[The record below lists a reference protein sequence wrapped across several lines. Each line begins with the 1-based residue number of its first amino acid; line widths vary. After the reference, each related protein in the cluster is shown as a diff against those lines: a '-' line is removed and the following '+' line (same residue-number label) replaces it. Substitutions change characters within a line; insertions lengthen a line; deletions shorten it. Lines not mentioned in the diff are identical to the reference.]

1 MTAHNRQPTV
11 RSRSANVAAGVVL
24 GAVCLAIAL
33 AFWVARTIRVAD
45 AWVEHT
51 HQVLDAAQELGRDA
65 ALAQAEYRGFLI
77 TRDPRFHDD
86 YHRTVTGID
95 SSMQRLAELTTDN
108 PGRIRQLGQLHGLLA
123 DQSAFRDSVI
133 LIAARDPSG
142 ARHALDDTAASM
154 RRGSIEAMLL
164 DIEAQERALLAER
177 LHQER
182 VARQFALAVLVG
194 MLCGAIALG
203 AWVVRELRRQ
213 AHSLASSEARYRIL
227 TDDSPDGVLVLSGG
241 RVRYANSAA
250 AEMWGLGHAEHLLGR
265 AILELIHPDDREV
278 KQERIRSVTESGVR
292 TSPRIIKLLRLDGGI
307 TEVEGRGSPV
317 EFDGERAVQVIVRDV
332 SERRRA
338 QAALALSEARFRSV
352 LEGMSEGVV
361 LLNATGAIQLWNPAA
376 ERILGLTRQ
385 QFAERTT
392 LDPRWQVTNE
402 DGVSLSGD
410 QRPGMVALRT
420 GVPAGGYL
428 SVDRGDRER
437 AWIRVTAVPLRAP
450 GDAAPQGVITTF
462 VDMTPEREARQR
474 IAESEA
480 RYRLLADNSHD
491 MVSRRTLDDRIEYA
505 SPSHEL
511 VLGWAPAEMEGRS
524 AFDFLH
530 PEDAERIRNGPRRM
544 VQAGERAGPME
555 VRVRHKAGHYVWV
568 ESVVTP
574 LKDGAGTPTGYLVAA
589 RDISDRREVEEQLRH
604 SQKME
609 AMGRMASAV
618 AHDFNNLL
626 TIIRSTAELEQGDR
640 QAGRHGESHLE
651 DLIDA
656 TERAS
661 ALTAMLLAFSRHEHS
676 EPAVVQVAPTLRGAV
691 ELLSRLTAPVATVE
705 LDITAM
711 AEDAN
716 IVADAL
722 QFERALFDLVINAR
736 DASPDGSRIEV
747 RCDVTR
753 LVTDRVHRFGTI
765 PAGEYVT
772 VAVRDTGRGMD
783 EAVLSRLF
791 EPFFTTKPQGEG
803 TGLGL
808 ASVYGIVR
816 EAFGSVTVETAV
828 GWGSTFTIFWP
839 RTQRVDIVRPD
850 DRSLVGKSSGT
861 GSAGQ
866 RAVLPQP
873 VPGGT
878 LLLVDDEEDVVQTTR
893 KILRRRGYQVL
904 TAGSAAEALALVR
917 EEGSAIRALI
927 TDVRMPGMS
936 GTELVTTLIGQG
948 VDLPVLFI
956 SGQLEAP
963 LPTDWPA
970 TVPRR
975 FLAKPF
981 SMDRLHRAVE
991 QILAPGTG
999 PAAGSQPGEGA
1010 TSPGPA
1016 LS

>member
-1 MTAHNRQPTV
+1 MTAHNRHPIM
-11 RSRSANVAAGVVL
+11 RSRSANLAAGVVL

-33 AFWVARTIRVAD
+33 AFWVARKVRVAD

-51 HQVLDAAQELGRDA
+51 HQVLDAMQELERDA
-65 ALAQAEYRGFLI
+65 ALAQADYRGFLI
-77 TRDPRFHDD
+77 TLDPHFHDD
-86 YHRTVTGID
+86 YHRTVAGID
-95 SSMQRLAELTTDN
+95 SLIQRLATLTADN
-108 PGRIRQLGQLHGLLA
+108 PRRGRQLDELHALLA
-123 DQSAFRDSVI
+123 DQSMLRDSVI
-133 LIAARDPSG
+133 LVASRDRAG
-142 ARHALDDTAASM
+142 ARHALDDAAATR

-164 DIEAQERALLAER
+164 DIEAQERGLLAER
-177 LHQER
+177 LRREQL
-182 VARQFALAVLVG
+182 AREFALVMLVG

-213 AHSLASSEARYRIL
+213 AHSLASSEARYRTL
-227 TDDSPDGVLVLSGG
+227 TDDSPDAVLVLAGG
-241 RVRYANSAA
+241 RIRYANAAA
-250 AEMWGLGHAEHLLGR
+250 AELWGLGHSEELLDR

-278 KQERIRSVTESGVR
+278 KQERIRSVTESGAR
-292 TSPRIIKLLRLDGGI
+292 TSPRIIRLLRPDGGI

-361 LLNATGAIQLWNPAA
+361 LLDATGAIQLWNPAA
-376 ERILGLTRQ
+376 ERILGLTHE

-392 LDPRWQVTNE
+392 LDPRWQVMTENGE
-402 DGVSLSGD
+402 LLPGD
-410 QRPGMVALRT
+410 RRPGMVALRT
-420 GVPAGGYL
+420 GIAAGGYL
-428 SVDRGDRER
+428 AVDRGDQGR

-450 GDAAPQGVITTF
+450 GEAAPQGVITTF
-462 VDMTPEREARQR
+462 VDLTPEREARQR
-474 IAESEA
+474 IADSEA

-530 PEDAERIRNGPRRM
+530 PDDAERIRSGPRRM
-544 VQAGERAGPME
+544 VQAGERAGPVE

-574 LKDGAGTPTGYLVAA
+574 LKDATGTSAGYLVAA
-589 RDISDRREVEEQLRH
+589 RDISDRREVEEQLRQ

-626 TIIRSTAELEQGDR
+626 TIIRSHAELERGDR
-640 QAGRHGESHLE
+640 QAGRQGESHLE

-661 ALTAMLLAFSRHEHS
+661 ALTAQLLAFSRHEHS

-691 ELLSRLTAPVATVE
+691 ELLRRLTAPVATVDLE
-705 LDITAM
+705 ITAV

-716 IVADAL
+716 IVADTL

-736 DASPDGSRIEV
+736 DASPHGGRIGV

-753 LVTDRVHRFGTI
+753 LATDRVHRFGTI

-772 VAVRDTGRGMD
+772 VAVHDTGRGMD

-828 GWGSTFTIFWP
+828 GWGSTFTIHWP
-839 RTQRVDIVRPD
+839 RTQRVDIVRQD
-850 DRSLVGKSSGT
+850 DRSRPRRSS
-861 GSAGQ
+861 SAASGAQ
-866 RAVLPQP
+866 RAASSQSIA
-873 VPGGT
+873 GGT
-878 LLLVDDEEDVVQTTR
+878 LLLVDDEEDVVRTTR
-893 KILRRRGYQVL
+893 MILRRRGYKVL
-904 TAGSAAEALALVR
+904 AAGSAAEALALVR
-917 EEGSAIRALI
+917 EEGSAIRGLI

-936 GTELVTTLIGQG
+936 GTELVTALIGQG

-981 SMDRLHRAVE
+981 SMEKLHRAVE
-991 QILAPGTG
+991 QILASGTG